1 MAFQGINKFLSTATC
16 QDEYI
21 CVTILLE
28 QLSLALHANH
38 AFFVTV
44 KATNAVELSVTGTS
58 DIIRYL
64 QQMPSVGV
72 VFDVAPSAIG
82 QHIAFGVRYIDPKF

>member
-1 MAFQGINKFLSTATC
+1 MTFQGIDRFPSATC

-28 QLSLALHANH
+28 QLSVALHANH
-38 AFFVTV
+38 EFFVTI
-44 KATNAVELSVTGTS
+44 KATNAVELSVMGTS
-58 DIIRYL
+58 TVIRYL

-82 QHIAFGVRYIDPKF
+82 QHITFEVRCIDTKF